1 MHVVLEKDVLRRWC
15 LAQTCYCAS
24 RLLVL
29 AATALSHLARLDYP
43 LLTCDALEQTLKG
56 TCSPHAP
63 SLPLE
68 LLPLILSSF
77 SSDAI
82 DAREVYVERTT
93 FYGACALVH
102 RTWTQIARRLRAEE
116 VFVSRTSDPLL
127 RFALCKPRDVSALRI
142 LVVDS
147 SFPQNSIVAADLCPL
162 FAVCHNLVSLSLIAI
177 RHLELGSLS
186 CLTSLVRL
194 HLHKVVILPR
204 SVSTPSAE
212 PEFSLPRLTQ
222 LSLSTIAFGR
232 WLPTFSQI
240 LDPEALPSL
249 EAVELWDCE
258 LGWSFFPPGSHTIR
272 TFPNIAFLS
281 CDISAWPLLH
291 LQQLDLPNLNLLNL
305 SHRTVGDLINPGLIV
320 RYLPNG
326 GRLPFPIKHLRIEWT
341 DPAMLSHRID
351 NPLPYDLALIS
362 DCACIIQNSRREPL
376 FEGLESIT
384 IPPLTAS
391 YARTHFQHYHTELG
405 VPVVQYAEIE
415 IERSSRR
422 EANSAWFRSGFWR
435 EVERRQKD

>member
-1 MHVVLEKDVLRRWC
+1 VRTAQQADTTTARVTEIRTLVDLSSRRGPLRPAHTRSSRGTMHAVLEKDALRRWC
-15 LAQTCYCAS
+15 YAQMCYCAS

-29 AATALSHLARLDYP
+29 AATALSHLVRLEYP
-43 LLTCDALEQTLKG
+43 LLSCDAVEQTLKG
-56 TCSPHAP
+56 FCSPQTP

-102 RTWTQIARRLRAEE
+102 RTWTHIARRLRAEE
-116 VFVSRTSDPLL
+116 LFVSRTSDPLL
-127 RFALCKPRDVSALRI
+127 RFALSKPPDVSALRI

-162 FAVCHNLVSLSLIAI
+162 FAVCPNLVSLSLIDI

-186 CLTSLVRL
+186 CLTSL
-194 HLHKVVILPR
+194 
-204 SVSTPSAE
+204 
-212 PEFSLPRLTQ
+212 
-222 LSLSTIAFGR
+222 
-232 WLPTFSQI
+232 I

-258 LGWSFFPPGSHTIR
+258 LGWSFFPPGSHTTR
-272 TFPNIAFLS
+272 TFPNITSLS

-291 LQQLDLPNLNLLNL
+291 LQQLDLPNLNLLNI
-305 SHRTVGDLINPGLIV
+305 SHRTLGDLINPELIA

-341 DPAMLSHRID
+341 DPAMLSHRLD

-376 FEGLESIT
+376 FKGLESIT

-391 YARTHFQHYHTELG
+391 YAHTHFRHYYTELG
-405 VPVVQYAEIE
+405 VPVAHYGEDE

-435 EVERRQKD
+435 EVERRSKV

>member
-1 MHVVLEKDVLRRWC
+1 M
-15 LAQTCYCAS
+15 CYCAS

-29 AATALSHLARLDYP
+29 AASALSRLAGLDYP
-43 LLTCDALEQTLKG
+43 LLSCDAVEHAFKG
-56 TCSPHAP
+56 FYSSRTP

-77 SSDAI
+77 SSFAA
-82 DAREVYVERTT
+82 DAREAHVERTT
-93 FYGACALVH
+93 FYGSCALVH
-102 RTWTQIARRLRAEE
+102 RTWTETARKLRAEE
-116 VFVSRTSDPLL
+116 VFMSRTSDPLL
-127 RFALCKPRDVSALRI
+127 RFVRSKPPDVSTLRI

-147 SFPQNSIVAADLCPL
+147 SFPLNSIMAADLCPL
-162 FAVCHNLVSLSLIAI
+162 YAVCHNLVSLSLIDI
-177 RHLELGSLS
+177 RRLELGTLS

-194 HLHKVVILPR
+194 HLHAVVILPR
-204 SVSTPSAE
+204 SVSTPTTE
-212 PEFSLPRLTQ
+212 PEFFLPKLTR

-232 WLPTFSQI
+232 WLPTFSQV
-240 LDPEALPSL
+240 LDPKALPSL

-258 LGWSFFPPGSHTIR
+258 LGC
-272 TFPNIAFLS
+272 

-291 LQQLDLPNLNLLNL
+291 LQQLDLPNLDLLNL
-305 SHRTVGDLINPGLIV
+305 SHRTLGDFVNPETIA

-326 GRLPFPIKHLRIEWT
+326 ARLPFPIKHLRIEWT

-362 DCACIIQNSRREPL
+362 DCATIIQDSRREPL
-376 FEGLESIT
+376 FNGLESIT

-391 YARTHFQHYHTELG
+391 YAAAHFRHYYTGMEILI
-405 VPVVQYAEIE
+405 VQYGEDEIE
-415 IERSSRR
+415 QQSRR

-435 EVERRQKD
+435 EVKRRAKE